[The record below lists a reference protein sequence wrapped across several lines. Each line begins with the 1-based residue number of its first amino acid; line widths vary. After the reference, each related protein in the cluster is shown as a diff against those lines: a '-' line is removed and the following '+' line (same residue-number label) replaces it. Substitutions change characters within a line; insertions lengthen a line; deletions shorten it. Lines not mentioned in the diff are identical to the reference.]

1 MKCVVLCLG
10 LMLTSVVATLGQTS
24 SSLVEVSGTVV
35 DVNGEAV
42 PKAKVTLRPKDGAKA
57 QTTTSDAVGA
67 FRFARVAAGNYE
79 IEVQKEA
86 FKPTIIQLTDSARA
100 PVRLRVVLEI
110 ADLHEEVA
118 VEARSSSVNT
128 DPTENLD

>member
-10 LMLTSVVATLGQTS
+10 LMLASVVATLGQTS
-24 SSLVEVSGTVV
+24 PSLVEVSGTVV

-67 FRFARVAAGNYE
+67 FAGPAFNPDD
-79 IEVQKEA
+79 IAGHLAA
-86 FKPTIIQLTDSARA
+86 FKIGHWKP
-100 PVRLRVVLEI
+100 
-110 ADLHEEVA
+110 
-118 VEARSSSVNT
+118 
-128 DPTENLD
+128 